1 MSKIAVF
8 PGSFDPITIGHYDVV
23 IRALPL
29 FDKIIIAIGVN
40 SEKKYMF
47 DLNTRLHQLQKVFG
61 DFQNIEIKQFNGLTV
76 DFCQQQNAKF
86 IVRGIRTSSDFEF
99 ERGISALN
107 MTLNNQVD
115 TCFFISKPE
124 YSAISST
131 IVREIIRNGGNAK
144 PFLPKAFEL

>member
-8 PGSFDPITIGHYDVV
+8 PGSFDPITIGHFDVV
-23 IRALPL
+23 MRALPL
-29 FDKIIIAIGVN
+29 FDKIIVAIGVN

-47 DLNTRLHQLQKVFG
+47 DLNTRTHQLEKVFS
-61 DFQNIEIKQFNGLTV
+61 DYQSVEIKYFTGLTV
-76 DFCQQQNAKF
+76 DFCKQQNAKY
-86 IVRGIRTSSDFEF
+86 IVRGIRSSSDFEF

-107 MTLNNQVD
+107 MTLNKHVD

-144 PFLPKAFEL
+144 PFLPEAFEL